1 MVSTIFTGRFTDT
14 VSKRFNKGDVE
25 LRDWFRDKALQVTS
39 KNTNITR
46 LVNKQSSKAN
56 AVPNVRIGRLVMY
69 RYDPKW
75 KDELPYYDRFPMI
88 FPIELYDNGWLGVN
102 MHYLPPVYRA
112 RLMDALWDTA
122 NNASYDETMKL
133 RVSYEIMKSASQFKY
148 FKPCIKR
155 YLTTHIR
162 SPLMEID
169 VNEWDYALFLPLA
182 RFAKARQRQVW
193 DDSINMIRGTK

>member
-39 KNTNITR
+39 KNTNISR

-122 NNASYDETMKL
+122 NNASFDETTKL

>member
-39 KNTNITR
+39 KNTNISR
-46 LVNKQSSKAN
+46 LVNKQTSKAN

-122 NNASYDETMKL
+122 NNASFDETTKL

>member
-1 MVSTIFTGRFTDT
+1 MAATIFTGKFTDT
-14 VSKRFNKGDVE
+14 ISKRFDKGDVE

-39 KNTNITR
+39 KNTNIGR
-46 LVNKQSSKAN
+46 LTQKQSAKAN
-56 AVPNVRIGRLVMY
+56 AVANVRIGRLVMY

-75 KDELPYYDRFPMI
+75 KDELPYYDKFPMI
-88 FPIELYDNGWLGVN
+88 FPIELYKDGWLGVN

-112 RLMDALWDTA
+112 RLMDALWNTA
-122 NNASYDETMKL
+122 NNATFNETTKL
-133 RVSYEIMKSASQFKY
+133 QISYEIMKSASQFRY

-155 YLTTHIR
+155 YLFSHVR

-182 RFAKARQRQVW
+182 RFEKARQRTVW
-193 DDSINMIRGTK
+193 DDSINMISGKR